1 MKKKKGDVY
10 WKLSMYLIKKHTDQ
24 KLEDISD
31 IHKMYYTAVSQ
42 SCKRLGEELREDKKL
57 RRIIEE
63 IEKVI
68 LL

>member
-1 MKKKKGDVY
+1 
-10 WKLSMYLIKKHTDQ
+10 MYRPKQINAQHPDETSFGQ

-42 SCKRLGEELREDKKL
+42 SCNRLGEELREDKKL